1 MQLGKL
7 ALAAAAS
14 LSLLTGAVFQGAK
27 QPKSLPLSLFS
38 QAKAEDFIGDQK
50 CAECHDDVAAHFS
63 ESAHATYMHAAG
75 LPLNK
80 QGCEACHG
88 PGSFHVREDNAQVIS
103 YTKISPKE
111 VSDACLR
118 CHGDLMK
125 KPHWQSEAHAR
136 AGVSCVAC
144 HQIHPKPDKVNIVGG
159 DRNLIKKQVF
169 AAAKESNHLLKAD
182 EPTLC
187 NECHKTEVAQFRQ
200 NSHHPIPEGRMLCS
214 DCHSIHPTNADR
226 LKVATTKEKCVSC
239 HGDIAGPF
247 AFEHDP
253 VAGWTGG
260 GCAECHRP
268 HGSNNPTLL
277 KSFSRGLCAQC
288 HTEKGANHHPG
299 HSCWEAGC
307 HVAIHGSNSSPLFLS
322 R

>member
-14 LSLLTGAVFQGAK
+14 LSLLTGAVYQGAK
-27 QPKSLPLSLFS
+27 QPKSLPLNLFA
-38 QAKAEDFIGDQK
+38 QAKHEDFLGEKK
-50 CAECHDDVAAHFS
+50 CAECHDDVVAKFPK
-63 ESAHATYMHAAG
+63 SAHAMYMHVPGASID
-75 LPLNK
+75 K

-88 PGSFHVREDNAQVIS
+88 PGAFHTREENSQIIS

-118 CHGDLMK
+118 CHGDVMK
-125 KPHWQSEAHAR
+125 KSHWRSEAHAR
-136 AGVSCVAC
+136 ANVSCVSC
-144 HQIHPKPDKVNIVGG
+144 HQIHPKEQANPNAG
-159 DRNLIKKQVF
+159 DRGLVKKQVF
-169 AAAKESNHLLKAD
+169 AAVKESNPLLKAD

-187 NECHKTEVAQFRQ
+187 NECHKTEVSQFRQ
-200 NSHHPIPEGRMLCS
+200 NSHHPVPEGRLICS
-214 DCHSIHPTNADR
+214 DCHSIHPSNSDR
-226 LKVATTKEKCVSC
+226 TKVATTKEKCVSC

-260 GCAECHRP
+260 GCAECHRA
-268 HGSNNPTLL
+268 HGSHNPTLL

-288 HTEKGANHHPG
+288 HTEKLTSHHPG
-299 HSCWEAGC
+299 QSCWNAGC
-307 HVAIHGSNSSPLFLS
+307 HVAIHGSNTSPLFLT